1 MPLLWSLYTLAVY
14 LPAVNVALLL
24 DCSVCVCVCPL
35 SMCIVM
41 LTKGIAFTKSAI
53 FSLSLS
59 LSLVHNWLKS
69 KYHLSAHVPLMVHCT
84 TIATPLL
91 FSWSIVELTKPAY
104 DYYSNHP
111 YTHTHMLT
119 TLYKQNYI
127 ISINVTN
134 LGTMAVSLND
144 LKINSQFAQ
153 DHSLTLTRPLTGVAS
168 TWALIVHLL
177 S

>member
-1 MPLLWSLYTLAVY
+1 
-14 LPAVNVALLL
+14 
-24 DCSVCVCVCPL
+24 
-35 SMCIVM
+35 M

-59 LSLVHNWLKS
+59 LLVLSLSLSLVHKWLKS

-127 ISINVTN
+127 ISINATN
-134 LGTMAVSLND
+134 PGTMAILLND
-144 LKINSQFAQ
+144 LKVTP
-153 DHSLTLTRPLTGVAS
+153 SLHKTT
-168 TWALIVHLL
+168 H
-177 S
+177 